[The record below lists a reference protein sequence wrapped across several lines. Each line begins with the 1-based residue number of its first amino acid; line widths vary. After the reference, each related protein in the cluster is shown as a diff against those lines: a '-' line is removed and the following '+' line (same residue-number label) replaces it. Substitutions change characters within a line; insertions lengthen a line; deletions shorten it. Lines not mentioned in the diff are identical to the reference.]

1 MTFETEFE
9 TETMSTRGW
18 WRVDHEV
25 PHSGIGGVKLWLGG
39 TLRRPGVDSYAFRA
53 SSHLVLH
60 TSLVSCQA
68 WMVQVDAN
76 RAAKWPP
83 VLPLLR
89 S

>member
-9 TETMSTRGW
+9 TETTRRGW

-25 PHSGIGGVKLWLGG
+25 PRSEIGGVRPWLGG
-39 TLRRPGVDSYAFRA
+39 TLRRPGVVSYAFRA
-53 SSHLVLH
+53 LSHLVLH

-68 WMVQVDAN
+68 WMLWVNAD